1 MTENQ
6 HDTYKDTPG
15 LDSKVGCEGIDS
27 LLGSNCGEKM
37 TCPSE
42 DHYHCKRK
50 LVFVFQKYI
59 SAQMNTYEKAF
70 KEIKNGEK
78 RTRWMWF
85 VFPQLRGFGIS
96 DMAHTYGSADLDE
109 ASCSCF

>member
-1 MTENQ
+1 MDIICVNRECHCIELKAEMNMTENQ

-15 LDSKVGCEGIDS
+15 LDSKVGYEGIDS

-37 TCPSE
+37 TCPSG

-50 LVFVFQKYI
+50 LV
-59 SAQMNTYEKAF
+59 
-70 KEIKNGEK
+70 
-78 RTRWMWF
+78 F